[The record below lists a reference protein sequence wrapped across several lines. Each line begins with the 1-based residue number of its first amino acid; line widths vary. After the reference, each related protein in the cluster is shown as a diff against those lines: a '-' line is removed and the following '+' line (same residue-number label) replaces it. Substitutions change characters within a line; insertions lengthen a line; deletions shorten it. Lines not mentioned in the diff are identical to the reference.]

1 MSSHAIWYC
10 PDAETETDV
19 QLLIG
24 ESLESSHVSPKSG
37 KDTPNFENIVNI
49 FSSFVSEYVN
59 SFVTEL

>member
-49 FSSFVSEYVN
+49 FSSFVSE
-59 SFVTEL
+59 